1 MPKFIGVGGVSKRV
15 ERHYIGVGGVWKEVT
30 GHFVGVAGA
39 WERIKSNAEVALSDA
54 NVTASSFAIV
64 PGPTSVTARVYAKN
78 TGVLT
83 LEGTVDADVP
93 GEWLVDGDPADFE
106 ARWTLVSGDTPDGIT
121 PAAGVWRQM
130 AGPLSYEALVEYTA
144 ERSGTSGTTE
154 RSGVVRLELRKIGET
169 EVAASADFTI
179 TALAELTT

>member
-1 MPKFIGVGGVSKRV
+1 MPKFIGAGGVRKRV

-30 GHFVGVAGA
+30 DHFVGVAGA
-39 WERIKSNAEVALSDA
+39 WERVKPNTEVALSDA
-54 NVTASSFAIV
+54 SVTAASFAIV

-83 LEGTVDADVP
+83 LEGNVDTDVP

-106 ARWTLVSGDTPDGIT
+106 ARWTVVSGDTPDGIT

-130 AGPLSYEALVEYTA
+130 AGPSNYEALVEYTA
-144 ERSGTSGTTE
+144 TRSGTSGTTE
-154 RSGVVRLELRKIGET
+154 RSGVMRLELRKLGET
-169 EVAASADFTI
+169 EVLASAEFTI
-179 TALAELTT
+179 TAIAELTT